1 MWRGPEST
9 RATSGDTLLMAMAEA
24 EAEAETEAEA
34 TWT

>member
-9 RATSGDTLLMAMAEA
+9 QATSGDTLLMAVAEA
-24 EAEAETEAEA
+24 EAEAEAEA